1 MNGPWFGKNLELC
14 PVDQALVSLDDI
26 NFAYG
31 YGVYETL
38 KVRKGLLFFPEL
50 HVERLFH
57 SASHIGLDHGLVRAA
72 VLAHLESLV
81 RANNHPDS
89 NIKVL
94 LIGRS
99 GPDAGA
105 DLYVLE
111 LNPLFPK
118 RHDYRDGAVATIFDG
133 ERVYPQAKTLNM
145 LVSTIAYR
153 QAQAAQ
159 AYDAVFCDR
168 HGQLTEGTRTNLFMT
183 DGQTVYTPPASQVLS
198 GVTRLTVMQ
207 ALADSGVRIIERP
220 LLRSDLPGNIQGG
233 TCSWFLTSTS
243 TKIMPLRRL
252 GEHELTVDPCVHTW
266 MKWYDDWL
274 DQWAAA
280 YRKTGEKHE
289 STAGH

>member
-1 MNGPWFGKNLELC
+1 MNGPWFGKNLALR
-14 PVDQALVSLDDI
+14 PVAEAQVSLDDI

-38 KVRKGLLFFPEL
+38 KVRKGILYFVDL
-50 HVERLFH
+50 HVQRLFH
-57 SASHIGLDHGLVRAA
+57 SAAQIGLEHGLGQSEVR
-72 VLAHLESLV
+72 AHLEELV
-81 RANNHPDS
+81 QANGHPDS

-99 GPDAGA
+99 GEGQGA

-118 RHDYRDGAVATIFDG
+118 RHDYRDGATAIIFEG

-153 QAQAAQ
+153 QAQLVQ

-183 DGQTVYTPPASQVLS
+183 DGIKLYTAPESQVLS
-198 GVTRLTVMQ
+198 GVTRLTVMK
-207 ALADSGVRIIERP
+207 ALAESGVPIVERP
-220 LLRSDLPGNIQGG
+220 LLRSELLGTAQGG
-233 TCSWFLTSTS
+233 QCSWFLTSTS

-252 GEHELTVDPCVHTW
+252 GVIDLPVLPSVHAW
-266 MKWYDDWL
+266 MKLYDSWL
-274 DQWAAA
+274 DRWAKQAA
-280 YRKTGEKHE
+280 G
-289 STAGH
+289 A

>member
-14 PVDQALVSLDDI
+14 PITEARVSLDDI

-38 KVRKGLLFFPEL
+38 KVRKGLLFFPKL
-50 HVERLFH
+50 HIERLFH
-57 SASHIGLDHGLVRAA
+57 SVSQIGLVHGFDQPSL
-72 VLAHLESLV
+72 LSHLEALV
-81 RANNHPDS
+81 QGNNHPDS
-89 NIKVL
+89 NIKIL

-99 GPDAGA
+99 GQDAGA

-118 RHDYRDGAVATIFDG
+118 RHDYRDGDIATIFEG
-133 ERVYPQAKTLNM
+133 ERIYPQAKTLNM

-159 AYDAVFCDR
+159 AYDAVLCDR

-183 DGQTVYTPPASQVLS
+183 DGKTLFTPPASQVLS
-198 GVTRLTVMQ
+198 GVTRLTVME
-207 ALADSGVRIIERP
+207 ALADSGVAIVERP
-220 LLRSDLPGNIQGG
+220 LLCSEITGKAQGG

-252 GEHELTVDPCVHTW
+252 GEIDLPIDPIVHGW
-266 MKWYDDWL
+266 MKIYDTWL
-274 DQWAAA
+274 DNWA
-280 YRKTGEKHE
+280 H
-289 STAGH
+289 SHQ